1 MPISEIKDVIKDIKE
16 GKFFILVDDE
26 DRENEGDLIVAAEKV
41 TPQHINFMA
50 KMGRGLICLT
60 LTPERCNELKLEQM
74 VNENTESK
82 ETAFTVS
89 IDAKK
94 GITTGIS
101 AADRAHTIK
110 VAISPSTKPTDLA
123 RPGHVFPLRARPGG
137 VLTRAGHTEA
147 SVDLARL
154 ANLYPAGVICEIM
167 NDDGTMARLPQL
179 EEFAK
184 KHNLKITT
192 IEKLIKYRLKTEKLI
207 RRIAETELPT
217 PYGKFK
223 TICYESLVKEETH
236 LALVMGEF
244 NTDETILVRM
254 HSECLTGD
262 VFMSRRCDCGLQLR
276 KSLEMISKRGKGAL
290 VYLRQEGRGIGL
302 ANKLRAYQL
311 QDSGKDTVEANKL
324 LGFPPD
330 LRDYGTGAQI
340 LVDLGISKIAILT
353 NNPRKVIGLEGYGIN
368 IVERIPIQI
377 KPNKENINYLKT
389 KKQKLGH
396 ILTV

>member
-1 MPISEIKDVIKDIKE
+1 
-16 GKFFILVDDE
+16 
-26 DRENEGDLIVAAEKV
+26 
-41 TPQHINFMA
+41 
-50 KMGRGLICLT
+50 MGAMNLG
-60 LTPERCNELKLEQM
+60 KLEQM

-179 EEFAK
+179 EQFAK

-244 NTDETILVRM
+244 NQDETVLVRM

-262 VFMSRRCDCGLQLR
+262 VFMSKRCDCGLQLR
-276 KSLEMISKRGKGAL
+276 KSLEMISKNGKGVL

-311 QDSGKDTVEANKL
+311 QDTGKDTVEANKL

-377 KPNKENINYLKT
+377 KPNKENIKYLKA

-396 ILTV
+396 ILSV